1 MKLTLLSPIKTLNKA
16 YLKQS
21 LKREQIEQFTADLYT
36 YFYKTGLDIL
46 TSHGLLCYIAPN
58 KFMRAGYGKNTRELL
73 TTRSTPLM
81 ILDFGDLPIFDEAV
95 TYPAIVLVEKLSPSP
110 STSLGDHAQGAAGE
124 TLGERS
130 RTRSRTVT
138 HPLPPSRQ
146 GRGAKPNPTSLPSKP
161 KSTGSSMPCMA

>member
-1 MKLTLLSPIKTLNKA
+1 
-16 YLKQS
+16 
-21 LKREQIEQFTADLYT
+21 
-36 YFYKTGLDIL
+36 
-46 TSHGLLCYIAPN
+46 
-58 KFMRAGYGKNTRELL
+58 
-73 TTRSTPLM
+73 M

-138 HPLPPSRQ
+138 HPLPPSGQ
-146 GRGAKPNPTSLPSKP
+146 GRGGETQPDIPALKAEIDRLVHALYGLTDEEIAVVEGKR
-161 KSTGSSMPCMA
+161 